1 MGVRCV
7 RAVLER
13 SQARGAE
20 RMVLVDLAE
29 RADDKTGTCYPSVAT
44 IAKESAITERAA
56 QLAIRALV
64 SAGELEVVEHGAP
77 MPKVR
82 QQHRPNLYRLRLVV
96 NDTSPLNPALVVN
109 PASPL
114 KPSSGEKYDIPVVN
128 PSSPK
133 PKEEPLRTRATDDPL
148 TERAHKLTVLAFEQ
162 TPKPLPSFA
171 AVLAIIKAAL
181 VAGYTDQEAREAIT
195 GRHVTVWTR
204 PGFEVGLSRAKRQPQ
219 PESYGPEAVS
229 MI

>member
-1 MGVRCV
+1 MMGVRCV

-148 TERAHKLTVLAFEQ
+148 TGRAHKLTVLAFEQ
-162 TPKPLPSFA
+162 TPKPMQKFES
-171 AVLAIIKAAL
+171 VLGIIKSAL
-181 VAGYTDQEAREAIT
+181 EAGHGDLDVRAAIT
-195 GRHVTVWTR
+195 SGAVTVWTKA
-204 PGFEVGLSRAKRQPQ
+204 GLQTAIAIAKR
-219 PESYGPEAVS
+219 SGAVP
-229 MI
+229 MGEPKVVCI

>member
-1 MGVRCV
+1 MGVRLV

-29 RADDKTGTCYPSVAT
+29 CADDKTATCYPSVAR
-44 IAKESAITERAA
+44 IARESAITERAT

-64 SAGELEVVEHGAP
+64 QSGELEVVEHGAP
-77 MPKVR
+77 LPGVR
-82 QQHRPNLYRLRLVV
+82 HQHRPNLYRLCLVV
-96 NDTSPLNPALVVN
+96 NDTSPLNAPPVVN

-148 TERAHKLTVLAFEQ
+148 TGRAHKLTVLAFEQ
-162 TPKPLPSFA
+162 TPKPIQKFE
-171 AVLAIIKAAL
+171 AVLGIIKAAL
-181 VAGYTDQEAREAIT
+181 EAGYTDQHARAAIA
-195 GRHVTVWTR
+195 GGQVTVWTKA
-204 PGFEVGLSRAKRQPQ
+204 GFEVGLARVKRPGRA
-219 PESYGPEAVS
+219 ESYGPDAVS
-229 MI
+229 MT